1 MRQWQPNDLF
11 WIVRNGFKY
20 TGHAH
25 WVAIEREDE
34 IWAVVAFLTQ
44 IQKLDAKAYR
54 DLALGNVHLSQTS
67 GAELATLESVP
78 RASSACARCHGDE
91 GQWPLSNVVP
101 ILHGQPAVYLLA
113 SLKAYAEGK
122 RRSGIMQPLAAD
134 LAPEDMRELADYY
147 AGLPHPQMP
156 STSADAA
163 VVERG
168 RKLVVEGVPSANV
181 PPCATFHSNVGP

>member
-11 WIVRNGFKY
+11 WIVRNGFKF

-101 ILHGQPAVYLLA
+101 ILHGQPAVLSPRLA
-113 SLKAYAEGK
+113 QGLCRRQTAKRNHATIGGGSRPGGYA
-122 RRSGIMQPLAAD
+122 
-134 LAPEDMRELADYY
+134 
-147 AGLPHPQMP
+147 
-156 STSADAA
+156 
-163 VVERG
+163 
-168 RKLVVEGVPSANV
+168 
-181 PPCATFHSNVGP
+181 